1 MCGEVIS
8 MVDVCFDEYISIK
21 RIKDD
26 IARDRRFENK
36 RNMRE
41 FIKKK
46 CKKRGVGY
54 GRYKERNC

>member
-1 MCGEVIS
+1 MNGNIY
-8 MVDVCFDEYISIK
+8 FDEFISIK

-26 IARDRRFENK
+26 IAQERRFENK

-46 CKKRGVGY
+46 CKKKGANY